1 MAGSARRKG
10 LSALFGAP
18 ISCGKLASVW
28 RAKCSYEHQPR
39 RTGATQTDWEEP
51 QNGEES
57 VEEGQETGWREV
69 PRWLQEPARRTDG
82 QLVGFTRSILRGR
95 PKWGGPFVLILLN
108 SSPLGQTPTPNTLLL
123 REVPVEG
130 LPGRGGQRFLPSAR
144 KSPFSTATVAAEPLC
159 FDGPILDLHPPHLAA
174 GMQYHSYTMWDGERR
189 LRELLQSRVSLR
201 PQPPKGCCHPPGSG
215 LFLFLK
221 GHGSTRR
228 MTSSLVP

>member
-159 FDGPILDLHPPHLAA
+159 FDGPNPRFAPSPFGCRNAIPQLHDV
-174 GMQYHSYTMWDGERR
+174 GRR
-189 LRELLQSRVSLR
+189 AKARELLQSRVSLR